1 MSEEASW
8 WVDAN
13 VLLRFLTG
21 DPPELAERAAR
32 LLEGAERDGVPLRI
46 HSVMVAETVWV
57 LQSFYGYSKGEI
69 SDALVPLLEH
79 PALRVEGAGSVLG
92 ALRTMASS
100 NIDFA
105 DALLAGLAR
114 SRGAG
119 VVSFD
124 RDFRKLEV
132 EWREPG

>member
-32 LLEGAERDGVPLRI
+32 LLEGAETDGVPLRI

>member
-21 DPPELAERAAR
+21 DPPELAKRAAG
-32 LLEGAERDGVPLRI
+32 LLEAAEKDGIPLRV
-46 HSVMVAETVWV
+46 HPVVVAETVWV

-69 SDALVPLLEH
+69 SGALIPLLEQ
-79 PALRVEGAGSVLG
+79 PALRVESS
-92 ALRTMASS
+92 RTVIRTLEVMASS
-100 NIDFA
+100 NVDFA
-105 DALLAGLAR
+105 DALLAETAR
-114 SRGAG
+114 SHREG

-124 RDFRKLEV
+124 KDFRKLDV
-132 EWREPG
+132 QWRDPD

>member
-1 MSEEASW
+1 
-8 WVDAN
+8 
-13 VLLRFLTG
+13 
-21 DPPELAERAAR
+21 
-32 LLEGAERDGVPLRI
+32 
-46 HSVMVAETVWV
+46 MVAETMWV
-57 LQSFYGYSKGEI
+57 RQSFYGYSKGEI
-69 SDALVPLLEH
+69 SDALVPLLEQ
-79 PALRVEGAGSVLG
+79 PALRDEGAGIVLE

-124 RDFRKLEV
+124 GDFRKLEV